1 MKKNIFMTA
10 GFVLIMIFLISAC
23 MPDSASPEKSVVN
36 PTSTAG
42 NDNLNNPEAEVSSET
57 ETPTGMG
64 PAQDEPTEENEK
76 VPTSTV
82 RSGLEATDP
91 NTVQIAAGDVQLIEF
106 FAFW

>member
-10 GFVLIMIFLISAC
+10 GLILIMIFLIPAC
-23 MPDSASPEKSVVN
+23 MPDAARPEKSVVYS
-36 PTSTAG
+36 TSTAG
-42 NDNLNNPEAEVSSET
+42 NVKLKNPEAGASSET
-57 ETPTGMG
+57 ETPTAMG

-76 VPTSTV
+76 VPTPTV

-91 NTVQIAAGDVQLIEF
+91 DSVQIAAGDVQLIEF